1 VTSKSDSEIVD
12 EQQLTSEDTSEL
24 GQFENNKLIDVVKN
38 FRQFG
43 LSLNYKQTALRILNT
58 RGISELELKMGG
70 NLSNQNYENAL
81 RLYIDFKENS
91 KLALVLNVLTIVIG
105 FGGSFLSNNEFPILG
120 QILSGIAILSLI
132 FFVVMFQKTTSNQS
146 DFYKLL
152 SIKFLTNSFV
162 FIILGIPL
170 FFLYRPYFIKKMKED
185 LLKIS

>member
-1 VTSKSDSEIVD
+1 M
-12 EQQLTSEDTSEL
+12 
-24 GQFENNKLIDVVKN
+24 
-38 FRQFG
+38 
-43 LSLNYKQTALRILNT
+43 SLNYKQTALKILNS

-70 NLSNQNYENAL
+70 NLSNQKYENAL

-91 KLALVLNVLTIVIG
+91 KLALVLNTLTIVLG
-105 FGGSFLSNNEFPILG
+105 FGSSVLSNNDFHIIG
-120 QILSGIAILSLI
+120 TTLSGIAILTLL
-132 FFVVMFQKTTSNQS
+132 FFVVVFQKTTSNQS

-170 FFLYRPYFIKKMKED
+170 FFLYRPYFVKKMKED